1 MTSMTDFS
9 FKLTH
14 IYIIKVSFLL
24 ENRNRNGAGKQVN
37 GQTGRGGVVVESN
50 LYLNYYAYKLHQ
62 QSTDVLKKCGMVMI
76 STCFVYTKH
85 SDNCEVFHT

>member
-1 MTSMTDFS
+1 MQMTSMTDFS

-24 ENRNRNGAGKQVN
+24 ENKNRNGSGKQVN
-37 GQTGRGGVVVESN
+37 GQKRGRRGESS

-62 QSTDVLKKCGMVMI
+62 QSTDVWKKCGMVMI

>member
-24 ENRNRNGAGKQVN
+24 ENRSRNGAGEQVN
-37 GQTGRGGVVVESN
+37 GQTGSGGHVESN

-62 QSTDVLKKCGMVMI
+62 QSTDALKKCGMVMI

>member
-1 MTSMTDFS
+1 MGLES
-9 FKLTH
+9 KLM
-14 IYIIKVSFLL
+14 
-24 ENRNRNGAGKQVN
+24 GK
-37 GQTGRGGVVVESN
+37 RGGGEGVESN

-62 QSTDVLKKCGMVMI
+62 QSTDVWKKCGLVMI

>member
-37 GQTGRGGVVVESN
+37 GQTGRGGGGGVESN
-50 LYLNYYAYKLHQ
+50 L
-62 QSTDVLKKCGMVMI
+62 T
-76 STCFVYTKH
+76 
-85 SDNCEVFHT
+85 